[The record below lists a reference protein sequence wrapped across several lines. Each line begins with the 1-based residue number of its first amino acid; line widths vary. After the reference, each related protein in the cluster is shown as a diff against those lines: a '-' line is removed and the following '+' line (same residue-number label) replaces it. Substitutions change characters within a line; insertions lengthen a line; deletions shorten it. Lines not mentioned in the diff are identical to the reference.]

1 MELRD
6 TVDVK
11 PDPTFEKASG
21 VVGGN
26 YTVDVKPDRT
36 VENEC
41 GIGKV
46 NDIYY

>member
-6 TVDVK
+6 TGDIE
-11 PDPTFEKASG
+11 PEPTVEEESG

-26 YTVDVKPDRT
+26 HDVEFEPDRT

-41 GIGKV
+41 GMGKV
-46 NDIYY
+46 NEN